1 MGDVVSLEITA
12 NENNAFNFMLMDKGF
27 MVDGFTSYAARAN
40 DGVLMKWDALSKFLT
55 PKGKELS
62 QVRITK

>member
-1 MGDVVSLEITA
+1 
-12 NENNAFNFMLMDKGF
+12 

-40 DGVLMKWDALSKFLT
+40 DGVIMKWEAFSKFLT

-62 QVRITK
+62 LVQTPK